1 MVRIDFIFSYWIF
14 FWYLLYLT
22 GFVKY
27 NPKFAI
33 LCGLFENLFIMF
45 LMIYYKTKARL
56 LFLFFIMFVLL
67 KVIPL
72 YSIWATKIYWNDI
85 KFTFILFA
93 IYLFWM
99 FLNKK
104 TFSDFH
110 MQTYKLIFHNKN
122 TLPGMTFLDKM
133 CSL

>member
-22 GFVKY
+22 RFVKY

-33 LCGLFENLFIMF
+33 LCGLFENLFIML

-56 LFLFFIMFVLL
+56 LLLFFIMFVFL

-72 YSIWATKIYWNDI
+72 YSIWATKINWNDI

-93 IYLFWM
+93 IYLFWT
-99 FLNKK
+99 FFNKK

-110 MQTYKLIFHNKN
+110 MQTYKLIFYNKN
-122 TLPGMTFLDKM
+122 TLPGMIFLDKM
-133 CSL
+133 CRL